1 MRLPISGSYIHLSY
15 ILSHTVSKF
24 LQIIGQVGTSL

>member
-15 ILSHTVSKF
+15 ILSHTISKF
-24 LQIIGQVGTSL
+24 LQIIGQV